1 MDYLTSSFLVDGVII
16 TKLFMAMLLG
26 IVLGIERLYAHK
38 TASMRTYSLISMGSA
53 LFIVLA
59 SSVINT
65 GGETSMDPIM
75 RIAAQI
81 IAAAGFFGAGIV
93 IFKDNQ
99 KVTGMTT
106 AAGLWVAAGIGMACG
121 FGLFG
126 IATAA
131 TILTLFI
138 FTVLWFI
145 ENRLKK
151 TNFIAG
157 SDPEDYGK

>member
-1 MDYLTSSFLVDGVII
+1 MDYLTSSFLVDGEII

-26 IVLGIERLYAHK
+26 IVLGVERLYAHK

-53 LFIVLA
+53 LFIILSISVLE
-59 SSVINT
+59 STGNT
-65 GGETSMDPIM
+65 SADPL
-75 RIAAQI
+75 RVAAQI

-126 IATAA
+126 VATTA

-151 TNFIAG
+151 TDFISK

>member
-1 MDYLTSSFLVDGVII
+1 MDYLTSSFLIDGEII
-16 TKLFMAMLLG
+16 TKLFIAMFLG
-26 IVLGIERLYAHK
+26 IVLGVERLYAHK

-53 LFIVLA
+53 LFVVLA
-59 SSVINT
+59 SSAMVTSEDN
-65 GGETSMDPIM
+65 SMDPIM

-106 AAGLWVAAGIGMACG
+106 AAGLWVSAGIGMACG
-121 FGLFG
+121 FGMFG
-126 IATAA
+126 IAIIA

-151 TNFIAG
+151 TDFIAG
-157 SDPEDYGK
+157 SNPEENGK